1 MPCLWCI
8 VGNIDGV
15 GELSA
20 HGMKCTHGAQTNIM
34 ILFKGN
40 VSEPGIFLLT
50 IPHPRLFMPPPP
62 ASPNNRAN
70 CGFPAVAALSYNVGV
85 VGNDPRFCNCAT
97 GLTCVKRTVLGD
109 TTPGCPL
116 RSTWGTALCE
126 ATLGVRAR
134 ILDTKVARRARAG
147 QTFPPSPQA
156 MQCMYACPELNRGCT
171 ALNCT
176 VHCMDNC
183 IIITLIVALQ
193 GGRRHGRDA

>member
-1 MPCLWCI
+1 MPSLWCI

-62 ASPNNRAN
+62 PASPNNRAN

-97 GLTCVKRTVLGD
+97 GLTCVKRTPWFRYLVIQLQ
-109 TTPGCPL
+109 
-116 RSTWGTALCE
+116 
-126 ATLGVRAR
+126 GVRCG
-134 ILDTKVARRARAG
+134 L
-147 QTFPPSPQA
+147 
-156 MQCMYACPELNRGCT
+156 L
-171 ALNCT
+171 
-176 VHCMDNC
+176 
-183 IIITLIVALQ
+183 
-193 GGRRHGRDA
+193 GGLLYVRLRVG

>member
-1 MPCLWCI
+1 MPSLWCI

-20 HGMKCTHGAQTNIM
+20 HGIKCTHGAQTNIM

-62 ASPNNRAN
+62 PPPASPNNRAN

-85 VGNDPRFCNCAT
+85 VGNVALLQLCNWSH
-97 GLTCVKRTVLGD
+97 TCETDSLVPVRGD

-126 ATLGVRAR
+126 ATRGVRAR
-134 ILDTKVARRARAG
+134 ILDTGGALARWARAG
-147 QTFPPSPQA
+147 RAPGTFF
-156 MQCMYACPELNRGCT
+156 
-171 ALNCT
+171 
-176 VHCMDNC
+176 
-183 IIITLIVALQ
+183 
-193 GGRRHGRDA
+193 